1 VAETETKDEFDGNKV
16 TQASTLTEARIGDAI
31 WEVYLEQ
38 HRKIEQ
44 ERIEKDGS
52 CFYPEAIML
61 GLNQQEYKGYLKGA
75 IIDALREGPNIST
88 LKKARNHLDT
98 LIEMMA
104 ESSC

>member
-16 TQASTLTEARIGDAI
+16 TQ
-31 WEVYLEQ
+31 WEFYLEQ

-44 ERIEKDGS
+44 ERIEKDGF
-52 CFYPEAIML
+52 CFYSEAIML
-61 GLNQQEYKGYLKGA
+61 GLDQQEYKGYLKGA
-75 IIDALREGPNIST
+75 IIDALREGPNINA